1 MSVSA
6 TTGSRAKLVRRPS
19 AGAVNS
25 REGTAPGMLT
35 VGLALLSH
43 WTWALPN
50 CARAPE
56 AHASTSATSPRPT
69 PDAARA
75 RRGERG
81 SGAGEEQRISARDDL
96 GQSSH
101 ETAIFFPKRVWFS
114 VTGPRALRDRT
125 CLVLPVAR
133 VSHVSAE
140 RARSPNRTVAQQTA
154 RVSHGQAS
162 FLSSL
167 HTRTLCHRGDSD
179 CHTVTHRLYGGLQG
193 HGDSSSK
200 GLLSHAAVGAARPAS
215 ALIALPT
222 HICTAAYPTIA

>member
-50 CARAPE
+50 CAHAPE
-56 AHASTSATSPRPT
+56 AHASTIATSPRPT

-96 GQSSH
+96 SQSSH

-114 VTGPRALRDRT
+114 VRALSVT
-125 CLVLPVAR
+125 
-133 VSHVSAE
+133 
-140 RARSPNRTVAQQTA
+140 
-154 RVSHGQAS
+154 G
-162 FLSSL
+162 LSSE
-167 HTRTLCHRGDSD
+167 S
-179 CHTVTHRLYGGLQG
+179 
-193 HGDSSSK
+193 
-200 GLLSHAAVGAARPAS
+200 
-215 ALIALPT
+215 
-222 HICTAAYPTIA
+222 TA

>member
-56 AHASTSATSPRPT
+56 AQTSTIATSPRPT

-96 GQSSH
+96 SQSSH
-101 ETAIFFPKRVWFS
+101 ETAIFFQNE
-114 VTGPRALRDRT
+114 
-125 CLVLPVAR
+125 C
-133 VSHVSAE
+133 
-140 RARSPNRTVAQQTA
+140 
-154 RVSHGQAS
+154 
-162 FLSSL
+162 
-167 HTRTLCHRGDSD
+167 
-179 CHTVTHRLYGGLQG
+179 GL
-193 HGDSSSK
+193 
-200 GLLSHAAVGAARPAS
+200 A
-215 ALIALPT
+215 
-222 HICTAAYPTIA
+222 